1 MFGLT
6 PFETIQVIAWIIT
19 GTAAIVT
26 PVVAVKWLTA
36 DFRDFKAA
44 VKRDLESL
52 RGKIDGF
59 SDEIRAAVKRDLES
73 LSGEVDGFSDE
84 IKADLRDHVQG
95 LHNRIDRHEA
105 KYDSEILRI
114 DSRISETRERVAAI
128 RG

>member
-6 PFETIQVIAWIIT
+6 PFETIQVVAWIIT

-36 DFRDFKAA
+36 DFRDFKIA
-44 VKRDLESL
+44 VKRDIDSL
-52 RGKIDGF
+52 R
-59 SDEIRAAVKRDLES
+59 EDL
-73 LSGEVDGFSDE
+73 
-84 IKADLRDHVQG
+84 KAHVQG